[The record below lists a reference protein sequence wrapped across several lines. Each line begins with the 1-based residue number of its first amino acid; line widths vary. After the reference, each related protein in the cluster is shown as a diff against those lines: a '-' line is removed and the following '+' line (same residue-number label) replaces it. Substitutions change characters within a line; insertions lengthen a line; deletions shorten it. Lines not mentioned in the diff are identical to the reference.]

1 MTGTELAGPTPPA
14 YLFETT
20 NPDDVILSATRY
32 AIALADVIER
42 RHLYTEFRDKRTG
55 KLRKHVGIEGW
66 TLLASMLGVS
76 TRIEYSRPVPNGW
89 EAVASAYRG
98 AELIGNAQSM
108 CTRDEPNWQ
117 QAQDYALR
125 GMAQTRAISRALRIP
140 LGMIVVLAGFE
151 ATPTE
156 EMPADEPP
164 ARRASQ
170 TPTAQRLRREV
181 MAAAAAKG
189 IDTEGLAV
197 IARQAGVDGPATVA
211 QMRAMLVLI
220 EQAPK
225 AEQADEPA
233 PGQLTIEEAAP

>member
-1 MTGTELAGPTPPA
+1 MSTELAERPSAPA

-20 NPDDVILSATRY
+20 NPDDVILAARRY

-42 RHLYTEFRDKRTG
+42 QHLYTEFRDRRGTPH
-55 KLRKHVGIEGW
+55 KHVNIEGW

-98 AELIGNAQSM
+98 GELIGNAHSM
-108 CTRDEPNWQ
+108 TTRDEPNWSH
-117 QAQDYALR
+117 AADYALR

-140 LGMIVVLAGFE
+140 LGMIVVLAGFD
-151 ATPTE
+151 ATPAE
-156 EMPADEPP
+156 EMPAEPP
-164 ARRASQ
+164 ARRPASQ
-170 TPTAQRLRREV
+170 GPTAQRLRREV

-197 IARQAGVDGPATVA
+197 IARQAGVDGPATAA

-233 PGQLTIEEAAP
+233 PGQLTIEEASA